1 MFFFAYFTTFTAFN
15 KKMIIL
21 IKINISLPTLLL
33 NSIFK
38 YFNFHIFHKQ
48 YNYIG
53 KIVYLLFL
61 LKDNLKIHPDLSL
74 LKLDCYLLFSLYFT

>member
-38 YFNFHIFHKQ
+38 YIIFIYFIQ
-48 YNYIG
+48 YNYIW

-61 LKDNLKIHPDLSL
+61 LKDNLKIHPDLCL